1 MAKKPGFYDLVK
13 LLSNQNTFSFLMG
26 LNPSAMIPHNYWR
39 WPKFGRRERII
50 SLSVIGYQW
59 LVLSVNLGDYFWT
72 SPLVS

>member
-1 MAKKPGFYDLVK
+1 
-13 LLSNQNTFSFLMG
+13 MG